1 MLDFV
6 YYFAIFYLLMGFFTI
21 LVVLAADLSSRRKV
35 DEKPIRIIF
44 NILMVLVLWYPLFL
58 IESFRK

>member
-1 MLDFV
+1 
-6 YYFAIFYLLMGFFTI
+6 MGFFTI